1 MEKGSPVGSYRT
13 AGLFSR
19 MFFCWPL
26 PLLRIGWK
34 KGIEEKDSD
43 RVLPEDRS
51 EYLGNLLQEKW
62 KKELE
67 KKKPSLLKTLIPI
80 FGRKYLLLFTL
91 PILQECFLLIVQ
103 AYLLGIVI
111 DYFDDQTADTE
122 TIARL
127 SAAGVCMCLFL
138 YMLCIHSLI
147 FNTQRLDMQL
157 RAACCSLIYRKA
169 LRLSH
174 SSISKST
181 IGRMVNLLSNDV
193 DRFDKFIYLS
203 YYVIIS
209 PLQAIIIVAMLW
221 QYIGPAVLAGVA
233 VLFLYI
239 PVQFGLGRLFSK
251 LRLKAAKLADK
262 RFLLLNEIL
271 TGLRVIK
278 MYAWEDPL
286 IDSIEKIRKLEIQSI
301 KQSLQLY
308 GIPFSLGSIFSKLI
322 LFLALAVYS
331 LTGGKLTASSVF
343 ITVTISMNFYRCM
356 FYAFPQAVS
365 QIAEA
370 LVSLQRLQNF
380 LLLEEKSTDV
390 SEEMSSVDKC
400 GVWVDDVSASWHK
413 DSKTGNLQNISF
425 SANSGNLIA
434 VIGSVGSGKTT
445 LLMSI
450 IGELPITSGKV
461 TLQGTVAYASQE
473 PWIFGGTIRENIL
486 FGSDFQEKK
495 YNKVLHLSAL
505 DKDINDFPDNDSTL
519 VGERGTNLS
528 GGQKA
533 RINLARALYLNADII
548 VLDDPLSSV
557 DPPVAEHIF
566 HKCIMQYLKNKIR
579 IIATHQ
585 AQFLKQADK
594 IILLEKGKC
603 VAVGTYKDLVA
614 AGIDIESLPEERE
627 FKNKGRIN
635 STPSSPVIDTR
646 PSINDNSHRAKSSR
660 NISFPRNQKEDH
672 VIETKKCGNRE
683 KTGPGQTGKNV
694 LWTGAKL
701 YAKYVAGG
709 KDRVSGVVFLF
720 FLLVSQMLFSAGD
733 YWLILWTNGR
743 CFVKNYTFSNYSDV
757 NRGVDDIDHR
767 YSNTLIG
774 LYVYLGLIFGL
785 ITFSLISAALYV
797 ELCTKSS
804 NNLHRRMLR
813 CVVRTPVSFLDNNSI
828 GEVLNRFSRDVGSI
842 DQQLPMTSFSTIH
855 KLVNIIGSLVIE
867 AIIHPYLL
875 FPSIILLIATF
886 FLWNFYLRTARNVM
900 RMDGS
905 SKSPVFAH
913 LSTSLYGIS
922 TIRTCKVEKKFE
934 FAFDRYQDR
943 HTAVRFLF
951 IGLSRWMAINEH
963 ALCILYLVA
972 TMFIL
977 FFVSSAITGAELG
990 LAVSSA
996 LLIFVNFYMMIDF
1009 GTEMDSQLSSVER
1022 VADYSSLPSEAA
1034 DESPD
1039 ITRPPENWPLNGSII
1054 FDNVSLKYSSEKQP
1068 VVKNLNFRIKNG
1080 EKIGIVG
1087 RTGAGKSSIIAAL
1100 FRMLEPTG
1108 IITIDGIATKDIG
1121 LYNLRRKLSI
1131 IPQDPLL
1138 FTASVRNNL
1147 DPFNRRDD
1155 ATLWKVLE
1163 EVHLKEVVGKLGNG
1177 LDSQLSEGG
1186 GNLSVGQKQLL
1197 CVARAILRQNKILI
1211 MDEATANIDKRTDC
1225 LIQKTIGEKFSSCTI
1240 ITVAHR
1246 LQTIMDSDRI
1256 MVLDEGK
1263 IVEFDNPDQLLK
1275 NKNGLFYRMVQT
1287 GGNSAEKNEKTI
1299 NA

>member
-1 MEKGSPVGSYRT
+1 W
-13 AGLFSR
+13 LF
-19 MFFCWPL
+19 

-34 KGIEEKDSD
+34 KGIEEKDFD
-43 RVLPEDRS
+43 RALPKDRS

-67 KKKPSLLKTLIPI
+67 REKPSLLKTLIRI

-103 AYLLGIVI
+103 AYLIGILI
-111 DYFDDQTADTE
+111 DYFDNQTADTE

-138 YMLCIHSLI
+138 YMLCIHSLL

-157 RAACCSLIYRKA
+157 RAACCSVIYRKA

-174 SSISKST
+174 SSISEST
-181 IGRMVNLLSNDV
+181 IGQMVNLLSNDV
-193 DRFDKFIYLS
+193 DRFDKFIFLS
-203 YYVIIS
+203 YYVIIA

-221 QYIGPAVLAGVA
+221 QYIGPAILAGVF

-239 PVQFGLGRLFSK
+239 PLQ
-251 LRLKAAKLADK
+251 LKAAKLADK

-278 MYAWEDPL
+278 MYAWEDAL
-286 IDSIEKIRKLEIQSI
+286 IDSIEKIRKLEIQTI
-301 KQSLQLY
+301 KRSLRVY
-308 GIPFSLGSIFSKLI
+308 GIPFSLGPVFSKLI

-331 LTGGKLTASSVF
+331 LTGGKLIASSVF

-390 SEEMSSVDKC
+390 SVYEEMSSADKC
-400 GVWVDDVSASWHK
+400 AVCLDDVSASWRKH
-413 DSKTGNLQNISF
+413 SKTPNLQNISF
-425 SANSGNLIA
+425 AANSGDLIA
-434 VIGSVGSGKTT
+434 VIGPVGSGKTT

-461 TLQGTVAYASQE
+461 SLRGTLAYASQE
-473 PWIFGGTIRENIL
+473 PWIFSGTIRENIL
-486 FGSDFQEKK
+486 FGSDFRERRYTKA
-495 YNKVLHLSAL
+495 LHLSAL

-519 VGERGTNLS
+519 VGERGTKLS

-533 RINLARALYLNADII
+533 RINLARALYLDADII
-548 VLDDPLSSV
+548 VLDDPLSAV
-557 DPPVAEHIF
+557 DPPVAKHIF

-585 AQFLKQADK
+585 VQFLKQADK

-603 VAVGTYKDLVA
+603 LAIGTYKDLVA
-614 AGIDIESLPEERE
+614 AGIDVESLPEEPGYE
-627 FKNKGRIN
+627 NKGGIK
-635 STPSSPVIDTR
+635 STPSSPEIDAP
-646 PSINDNSHRAKSSR
+646 PSNNDHSHRAKSDR
-660 NISFPRNQKEDH
+660 NVSFLRNRKESH
-672 VIETKKCGNRE
+672 VVETEKCGNRE
-683 KTGPGQTGKNV
+683 ETGPSQTGKNV
-694 LWTGAKL
+694 VWTGAKL
-701 YAKYVAGG
+701 FAKYVAE
-709 KDRVSGVVFLF
+709 DRVSGVVFLF
-720 FLLVSQMLFSAGD
+720 LLLVSQILFSAGD
-733 YWLILWTNGR
+733 YWLVLWTNGR
-743 CFVKNYTFSNYSDV
+743 CFAKNYTFSNYSDV
-757 NRGVDDIDHR
+757 NHGGDGIHHR

-785 ITFSLISAALYV
+785 IIFSLISAALYV

-828 GEVLNRFSRDVGSI
+828 GDYLGKVLNRFSMDVGSI

-855 KLVNIIGSLVIE
+855 RLVNIIGSVVVE
-867 AIIHPYLL
+867 AIIYPYLI

-886 FLWNFYLRTARNVM
+886 FLWNFYLRTARNVKHM
-900 RMDGS
+900 EGS
-905 SKSPVFAH
+905 RRSPVFAH
-913 LSTSLYGIS
+913 LGSSLYGIS

-934 FAFDRYQDR
+934 FAFDQYQDR

-963 ALCILYLVA
+963 ALCTLYLVA
-972 TMFIL
+972 TIFIL
-977 FFVSSAITGAELG
+977 FLVSSAITGAELG

-996 LLIFVNFYMMIDF
+996 LLIFVNFYIMIDF

-1022 VADYSSLPSEAA
+1022 VLDYSSLPSEAA

-1039 ITRPPENWPLNGSII
+1039 NTCPPENWPLNGSII
-1054 FDNVSLKYSSEKQP
+1054 FDNVSLKYSSEKRP
-1068 VVKNLNFRIKNG
+1068 VLKNLNFRIRNG

-1087 RTGAGKSSIIAAL
+1087 RTGAGKSSIITAL
-1100 FRMLEPTG
+1100 FRMSEPTG

-1121 LYNLRRKLSI
+1121 LYHLRRKLSI

-1138 FTASVRNNL
+1138 FTGSVRNNL
-1147 DPFNRRDD
+1147 DPFKRHDD

-1163 EVHLKEVVGKLGNG
+1163 EVHLKEVVRKLGNG
-1177 LDSQLSEGG
+1177 LDGQLSEGG
-1186 GNLSVGQKQLL
+1186 NNLSVGQKQLL
-1197 CVARAILRQNKILI
+1197 CVARAILRRNKILI
-1211 MDEATANIDKRTDC
+1211 MDEATANIDKRTDS
-1225 LIQKTIGEKFSSCTI
+1225 LIQKTIGEKFSSRTI
-1240 ITVAHR
+1240 ITIAHR
-1246 LQTIMDSDRI
+1246 LQTIMNSDRI
-1256 MVLDEGK
+1256 MVLNRGK
-1263 IVEFDNPDQLLK
+1263 IVEFDNPDRLLK
-1275 NKNGLFYRMVQT
+1275 NKNGLFYKMVRT
-1287 GGNSAEKNEKTI
+1287 GSDAAEKRAESPKEGRKLENDKRV
-1299 NA
+1299 NGVPSDDGVNRQ